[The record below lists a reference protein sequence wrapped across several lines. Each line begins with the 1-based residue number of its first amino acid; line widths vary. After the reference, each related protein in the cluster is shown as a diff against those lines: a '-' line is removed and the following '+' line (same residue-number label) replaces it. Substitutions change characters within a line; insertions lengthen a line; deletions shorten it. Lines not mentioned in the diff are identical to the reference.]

1 MFNGQR
7 NTCNF
12 PSSQKPSEAPTDFK
26 LTETQY
32 IMRAL
37 DSRPLIVVKSR
48 LKLGLISTPRPAFAL
63 PKRAESDN
71 IRGTGCHQDQS
82 EPLGYHRLPL
92 GTTGH
97 SPDELNENLNQIV
110 TTRTSEELPCSQQW
124 PDSSPEV
131 TKLNMLPSKSGVR
144 DYRKQNV
151 LDQVLSTA

>member
-71 IRGTGCHQDQS
+71 LLCSHTV
-82 EPLGYHRLPL
+82 
-92 GTTGH
+92 
-97 SPDELNENLNQIV
+97 NENLNQIV